1 MIYYTLENS
10 TLKKVGNVIRTAK
23 GYVTNP
29 TAEDY
34 AAIRAYPRSEESFAP
49 PKCDEGYHAVPDGY
63 DLKDGK
69 WVKLWKVEPIVY
81 TADDYDR
88 AMEDYI
94 REVRVARGYTTREP
108 DDYFGSSNPR
118 WAQDAK
124 DWVAF
129 RDAVMTY
136 GLKVQNEYAAT
147 GKAPTLMEFV
157 AALPKVTWN
166 YVEGDGTEPSSVVIE
181 EHYTVEEK

>member
-1 MIYYTLENS
+1 MKETYYTLENGN
-10 TLKKVGNVIRTAK
+10 LKKVGSVIRTAK

-34 AAIRAYPRSEESFAP
+34 AAMVDANRKPNPAYTRSDESFAP
-49 PKCDEGYHAVPDGY
+49 PKCDEGFHAVPDGY

-69 WVKLWKVEPIVY
+69 WVRKWRIEPIVH
-81 TADDYDR
+81 TPDDYDN
-88 AMEDYI
+88 AMEDYL
-94 REVRVARGYTTREP
+94 RQVRSERGYTTREP
-108 DDYFGSSNPR
+108 DDYFGSSVPR

-136 GLKVQNEYAAT
+136 ALGVINDYTAT
-147 GKAPTLMEFV
+147 GNAPTLAEFK
-157 AALPKVTWN
+157 AGFPKIAWT
-166 YVEGDGTEPSSVVIE
+166 YQE
-181 EHYTVEEK
+181 EA